1 MTIENHT
8 SQSFAH
14 RMPLDKQ
21 LPSATIHPGQR
32 AIILADG
39 RNVVGEVGPGPLD
52 EYVRANRHKWK
63 ARHLEVVI
71 FDTGPTDI
79 RFELSGLYTSDGAQ
93 VDLGCTVSVRLE
105 DAVRFLMS
113 VMKGRETFTHVDL
126 HDLLFPAVQEALR
139 RQIAAHSLEQLAADL
154 TLKDE
159 FAAAVEYHLSHGVD
173 QLARSG
179 LAFEGGTTFD
189 YRCQVEDE
197 VNHIRHAYYLQI
209 AMKEAEL
216 AGRRCYAD
224 LLREEA
230 ELELAEERDQVAIQ
244 RERAEIMAEAVR
256 AQEAYE
262 EARQRRDGLLQHWA
276 KEVRAAPP
284 LLQPELWQYDAG
296 EPIYA
301 SPAMDTDR
309 LYVATRS
316 GRVLA
321 FRHRYDGGNIEPI
334 WEQELP
340 TQVEGGLALSD
351 SRLLVP
357 GTDGI
362 LYLLVAASGQV
373 LHGCSIGGRLRAA
386 PLVVGDVAY
395 LTSEDGSLAAVDLA
409 RGCPL
414 RKQQL
419 SSQGLKARPTLY
431 RDTLYVGGRDGQ
443 LYAVSRGSLQGRALF
458 KARHQ
463 ILCPVTV
470 DERSGLLYVADLAGF
485 VYALDANG
493 QVQWE
498 YRTRGQVV
506 AEFVLAHDHLYV
518 ASGDGHLYALDPEA
532 RSEDQREVWRYEAGG
547 YIASTPAIWR
557 ELIFVGDNDGH
568 LHAVDRQGERF
579 WRYQAGE
586 RLLASPQVTEEG
598 VIFLATDA
606 GKVAALPWHRGIY
619 QDAAPRLEQWGDWE
633 EAGELWLLA
642 GDDDRSRTAFH
653 RAGNYARAAV
663 VAEGTGHYS
672 DAATDYEAAAQ
683 RYRIQQ
689 PDTAAALFTRAA
701 EMWETERDE
710 AAARRCRRLDAELR
724 QAPLLVIEPAHLP
737 SVPAGG
743 QAYLTLI
750 VRNEGFSGA
759 EGIVLYAGGD
769 VQQTVEKPLGTIA
782 QGRSRRVELPI
793 TPSAS
798 GTAVVRLTTVYRDTQ
813 GQTQMPAHC
822 QLRLTVQPRPEEHIH
837 YHGPVVRG
845 DGVIIMRGGQST
857 SRRLRVQSGE
867 DAIEIGSRETARCCP
882 ACGQP
887 LESDMAFCPECGKA
901 IEHGEGVG
909 DASET

>member
-1 MTIENHT
+1 MTIENDT

-14 RMPLDKQ
+14 RIPLDKQ
-21 LPSATIHPGQR
+21 VPSATIRPGQR

-52 EYVRANRHKWK
+52 EYVHANRRQWK
-63 ARHLEVVI
+63 ARHLEAVI
-71 FDTGPTDI
+71 FDTAPADI
-79 RFELSGLYTSDGAQ
+79 RFELSGLHTSDGAQ
-93 VDLGCTVSVRLE
+93 VYLGCTVSVRLE
-105 DAVRFLMS
+105 DAVRFLTN
-113 VMKGRETFTHVDL
+113 VMKGRETFTHADL

-139 RQIAAHSLEQLAADL
+139 RQIVAHTLEQLAADL

-159 FAAAVEYHLSHGVD
+159 FAASVEYHLSHGVD

-179 LAFEGGTTFD
+179 LAFEGVTTFD

-197 VNHIRHAYYLQI
+197 VNRIRHDFYLQI
-209 AMKEAEL
+209 ATKEAEL
-216 AGRRCYAD
+216 AGRRRYAD

-230 ELELAEERDQVAIQ
+230 ELELAEERDRVAIQ
-244 RERAEIMAEAVR
+244 RERAEIMGEAVR
-256 AQEAYE
+256 VQEAYQQ
-262 EARQRRDGLLQHWA
+262 ARQRRDGLLQRWA

-301 SPAMDTDR
+301 SPALDAER
-309 LYVATRS
+309 LYVATRG

-321 FRHRYDGGNIEPI
+321 FRHSYDGGSIEPL

-340 TQVEGGLALSD
+340 TQVEGGLALND
-351 SRLLVP
+351 GDGRLLVP
-357 GTDGI
+357 GADGL
-362 LYLLVAASGQV
+362 LYLLDAASGEV

-395 LTSEDGSLAAVDLA
+395 LTSEDGSLAAVDLG

-419 SSQGLKARPTLY
+419 SSQGLKVRPTLY

-498 YRTRGQVV
+498 HRTQGQVV
-506 AEFVLAHDHLYV
+506 AELLLAHDHLYV

-532 RSEDQREVWRYEAGG
+532 GSAAQREVWCYEAGG
-547 YIASTPAIWR
+547 YMASTPAIWR
-557 ELIFVGDNDGH
+557 ELVFVGDNDGH
-568 LHAVDRQGERF
+568 LHAVGRQGERF
-579 WRYQAGE
+579 WRYQAGG
-586 RLLASPQVTEEG
+586 RLLASPLVTEEG

-619 QDAAPRLEQWGDWE
+619 QDAAPLLEQWGDWE

-642 GDDDRSRTAFH
+642 GDEDGSRRAFH

-663 VAEGTGHYS
+663 VAEGTGHYGHAAS
-672 DAATDYEAAAQ
+672 DFERAAQ
-683 RYRIQQ
+683 QYQVQQ
-689 PDTAAALFTRAA
+689 PDTAAALFARAA
-701 EMWETERDE
+701 EMWEMERE
-710 AAARRCRRLDAELR
+710 EQAAWRCRRRDAELR
-724 QAPLLVIEPAHLP
+724 RAPLLTIEPAHLP

-750 VRNEGFSGA
+750 VRNEGFSSA
-759 EGIVLYAGGD
+759 EGVVLYAGGD
-769 VQQTVEKPLGTIA
+769 VQQTVQESLHTIA
-782 QGRSRRVELPI
+782 QERSRRVELPI

-798 GTAVVRLTTVYRDTQ
+798 GTAVVRLTAVYRDTQ
-813 GQTQMPAHC
+813 GQAQMPAQA
-822 QLRLTVQPRPEEHIH
+822 QLRLTVQPRPEEHVH

-857 SRRLRVQSGE
+857 GRRLRVQSGE
-867 DAIEIGSRETARCCP
+867 DAIEIVRGETPRCCS
-882 ACGQP
+882 ACGEP
-887 LESDMAFCPECGKA
+887 LEPDMVFCPECGKA
-901 IEHGEGVG
+901 IG
-909 DASET
+909 